1 MLGQEYVLTS
11 TCLFVNPSELW
22 TVQRRIKVRLKRR
35 MRAQAYLFTHAISTL
50 ESRGRRN
57 MSSRVTY
64 VEETLFQKQNKI
76 K

>member
-1 MLGQEYVLTS
+1 
-11 TCLFVNPSELW
+11 
-22 TVQRRIKVRLKRR
+22 VQRRIKVRLKRR